1 MKGLGFL
8 MHVVGL
14 SVCSVQRWDFLRD
27 GMVTKVGHTINN
39 NRRGPI
45 KGRLAGNANKPP
57 QFKLTLYYGQGLFL
71 DLTL

>member
-1 MKGLGFL
+1 

-27 GMVTKVGHTINN
+27 GMVTKVGHTISN

-45 KGRLAGNANKPP
+45 KGSMTKSKSPSS
-57 QFKLTLYYGQGLFL
+57 LTQ
-71 DLTL
+71 TR

>member
-14 SVCSVQRWDFLRD
+14 SVCSVQRRDFLRD

-39 NRRGPI
+39 NGRGPI
-45 KGRLAGNANKPP
+45 KGRLVGNVDKPL
-57 QFKLTLYYGQGLFL
+57 QFKLTLYYGAGTFFL
-71 DLTL
+71 I